1 MKKKENLPRRLRNLP
16 VLLLLTVSFPSLLFS
31 SSAEAKKLRVVTT
44 LSDFASLAQTI
55 GGDRVDA
62 DSIAKGY
69 QDPHFVEPKPSF
81 VLKLHD
87 ADVLIV
93 AGLELEIGYLPPLL
107 DQARNERIRPT
118 GAGYLDASTGCDILD
133 KPAGQVTRA
142 MGDVHPY
149 GNPHYWLD
157 PNNGRVIARAIAA
170 KLTALDAA
178 GAADY
183 ARNLADFETKLKSAE
198 GRWAARLGPF
208 KGTKIVTYH
217 SSWPNFAKAFSLDVV
232 GFLEPKP
239 GIPPSPQHKLEI
251 INLMR
256 EQKVPL
262 ILMEVYFDKKDPD
275 FVASKTGATVVVI
288 PPSVGGEPAAKD
300 YIALFD
306 VDVEKIAS
314 ALEKS
319 ALEKRK

>member
-1 MKKKENLPRRLRNLP
+1 MHLPRNLS
-16 VLLLLTVSFPSLLFS
+16 VLLISFSSLLFS
-31 SSAEAKKLRVVTT
+31 SPAEARKLKVVTT

-55 GGDRVDA
+55 GGDRVDT

-81 VLKLHD
+81 ILKLHD

-107 DQARNERIRPT
+107 DQARNEKIRPT
-118 GAGYLDASTGCDILD
+118 GAGYLDASVGCDILD
-133 KPAGQVTRA
+133 RPTGVVTRA

-170 KLTALDAA
+170 KLGALDPA

-183 ARNLADFETKLKSAE
+183 AKNLADFEERLTAAE
-198 GRWAARLGPF
+198 ARWKARIAPF

-239 GIPPSPQHKLEI
+239 GIPPTPQHKLEI

-262 ILMEVYFDKKDPD
+262 ILMEVYFDRKDPD
-275 FVASKTGATVVVI
+275 FVASKTGARVVMI

-300 YIALFD
+300 YLSLFD
-306 VDVEKIAS
+306 VDVEKIIS
-314 ALEKS
+314 ALEK
-319 ALEKRK
+319 KK